1 MKNKILY
8 IFDKIGSGVV
18 FITFASMF
26 LLVLIGLISIL
37 IKYPIYFIST
47 FSILFVVGYIVDKL
61 NIIPFK

>member
-18 FITFASMF
+18 FITFASML

-47 FSILFVVGYIVDKL
+47 FLILFVVGYIVDKL

>member
-8 IFDKIGSGVV
+8 IFDKIDSGVV

-47 FSILFVVGYIVDKL
+47 FLILFVVGYIVDKL

>member
-1 MKNKILY
+1 MKNKMLY

-47 FSILFVVGYIVDKL
+47 FLILFVVGYIVDKL
-61 NIIPFK
+61 NITPFK

>member
-18 FITFASMF
+18 FITFASML

>member
-47 FSILFVVGYIVDKL
+47 FLILFVVGYIVDKL
-61 NIIPFK
+61 NITPFK

>member
-47 FSILFVVGYIVDKL
+47 FSILFAVGYIVDKL

>member
-8 IFDKIGSGVV
+8 IFDKIGNGVV

-47 FSILFVVGYIVDKL
+47 FLILFVVGYIVDKL

>member
-47 FSILFVVGYIVDKL
+47 FLILFVVGYIVDKL